1 MVDFN
6 VCKELASGN
15 IRTPKAR
22 LLWPYFE
29 NPDKGRSKKA
39 KDGSEKHV
47 YKVALFLPP
56 TADISML
63 KKAAEAAAVEEFG
76 AEKFK
81 ALVEAG
87 KFNTP
92 FLDAFKATQTEKNP
106 GGWEWAKGWTAIR
119 VDSGSKPQVL
129 ESNGQSVGDDYSG
142 VYSGRWGFVTVNA
155 KAYPPI
161 DGGKP
166 GVKFYLN
173 NVQLLDHDE
182 RLGGGRPQAEDEFEP
197 VNVAGGGEASTD
209 SVFGESSS
217 GVL

>member
-6 VCKELASGN
+6 TCVETKSGN
-15 IRTPKAR
+15 IRTPKCR
-22 LLWPYFE
+22 LSYVYLD
-29 NPDKGRSKKA
+29 NPNPKA
-39 KDGSEKHV
+39 KVTSGNNAGKFKYTVSLLIPKS
-47 YKVALFLPP
+47 
-56 TADISML
+56 ADISLL

-92 FLDAFKATQTEKNP
+92 FLDAFKASKTEKNP
-106 GGWEWAKGWTAIR
+106 GGDDRMQDFLLIR
-119 VDSGSKPQVL
+119 TDSLTKPGIL
-129 ESNGQSVGDDYSG
+129 ESNGQAIGDDYSG
-142 VYSGRWGFVTVNA
+142 VYAGRWAFATLNA
-155 KAYPPI
+155 SAYPSI
-161 DGGKP
+161 DGGKA
-166 GVKFYLN
+166 GVKFYLGN
-173 NVQLLDHDE
+173 IQLLDHDE